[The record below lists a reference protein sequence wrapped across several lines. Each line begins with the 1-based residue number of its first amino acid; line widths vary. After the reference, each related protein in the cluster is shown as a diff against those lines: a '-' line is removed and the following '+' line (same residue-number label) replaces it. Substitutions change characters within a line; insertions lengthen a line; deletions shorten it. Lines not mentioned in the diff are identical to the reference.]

1 LGYNFT
7 QKSNTKG
14 AKIMIDPSPIEVT
27 QHGPVTVM
35 QLTRWQARNAINAA
49 TATALREAWQAFEAD
64 EWARVGILTGGDQVF
79 CAGADLRDL
88 EGLTPEA
95 SGPNGPLGLTR
106 LLGNKPVIAAIAG
119 YCVAGGLELAC
130 WCDLR
135 IADESAIFGCFERR
149 FGVPLID
156 GGTQRLPRII
166 GLGRA
171 LELILTGRPVPAR
184 EALSMGLVN
193 EVVAPGQSLA
203 RALELGQL
211 IAGFPQTCLR
221 NDRQAVYRGLGSEL
235 SEGLQLEKTLGL
247 QTLQSGEALAGAQ
260 QFQSGQGRKGTEI

>member
-1 LGYNFT
+1 ME
-7 QKSNTKG
+7 G
-14 AKIMIDPSPIEVT
+14 AKIMVDPSPIEVT
-27 QHGPVTVM
+27 HYGPVTVM
-35 QLTRWQARNAINAA
+35 RLTRWQARNAINAA

-64 EWARVGILTGGDQVF
+64 EQARVGILTGGDQVF

-88 EGLTPEA
+88 EGLTPTA

-106 LLGNKPVIAAIAG
+106 LLGSKPMIAAIAG

-193 EVVAPGQSLA
+193 EIVVPGQSLA

-211 IAGFPQTCLR
+211 IAGFPQICLR
-221 NDRQAVYRGLGSEL
+221 NDRQAVYRGLASEL
-235 SEGLQLEKTLGL
+235 SDGLQLEQTLGL
-247 QTLQSGEALAGAQ
+247 QTLQSGEAFAGAQ
-260 QFQSGQGRKGTEI
+260 QFQSGKGRKGMEI